1 MIYDTAAGGRG
12 GQGDGLREKWEKLVL
27 TAQQLNLFVSE
38 IHCIKKCVD

>member
-1 MIYDTAAGGRG
+1 MIRLLEGEWGREMDFRRNG
-12 GQGDGLREKWEKLVL
+12 RSWFL